1 MSRDNQ
7 YRKYYE
13 ARLWIVEAHRTCL
26 DPHRFAVLYAESDWD
41 DVAAAWEDLPG
52 E

>member
-1 MSRDNQ
+1 MDMNTK

-13 ARLWIVEAHRTCL
+13 ARLWIVESRRTSL

-41 DVAAAWEDLPG
+41 DPSAAWREMPS
-52 E
+52 